1 MYHIRSDKNG
11 NRFLSMPDFFCTVGF
26 GLDYF
31 AVKELQVLPLT
42 TLQQTLVGKVFFHK
56 EGSLDSLLVLK
67 TVERLFVKV
76 VHVEVEPNIQD
87 SLLEDWL
94 TCKLSHTS
102 NFFSDCLLTWKEIAN
117 INSDC
122 AVKFRINSRLSGGF
136 RKASNFQR
144 VSSLVG
150 SVFMQHLDSCVIDV
164 KDPDLEIFLHLNDSF
179 LTVGLQVTKKPLSHR
194 SYLNH
199 ILVRSTVCVAMCMA
213 VDLSSKD
220 VILDPMCGAATI
232 LVEAIKQFNCKAAVG
247 VDCDPLQ
254 LKLAQDNLSTSLAF
268 RHVDLICGDSR
279 SIIFKDQW
287 FDVVLC
293 DVPFGRKFG
302 EFKEIQRL
310 LTSIVKTVDIVLKP
324 GGRVGILISEKL
336 RQTLIDLCPDCWTLH
351 NQHPLRLGT
360 LPAAIVTWKKTLTCP
375 I

>member
-1 MYHIRSDKNG
+1 
-11 NRFLSMPDFFCTVGF
+11 
-26 GLDYF
+26 
-31 AVKELQVLPLT
+31 
-42 TLQQTLVGKVFFHK
+42 
-56 EGSLDSLLVLK
+56 
-67 TVERLFVKV
+67 
-76 VHVEVEPNIQD
+76 
-87 SLLEDWL
+87 
-94 TCKLSHTS
+94 
-102 NFFSDCLLTWKEIAN
+102 
-117 INSDC
+117 
-122 AVKFRINSRLSGGF
+122 
-136 RKASNFQR
+136 
-144 VSSLVG
+144 
-150 SVFMQHLDSCVIDV
+150 
-164 KDPDLEIFLHLNDSF
+164 
-179 LTVGLQVTKKPLSHR
+179 
-194 SYLNH
+194 
-199 ILVRSTVCVAMCMA
+199 MA

-310 LTSIVKTVDIVLKP
+310 LTSIVKSVDTVLKP